1 MDAAT
6 EVIVL
11 DDSSDASS
19 EGEMTRASASTT
31 PPASPAM
38 KWRRAQPTGYAD
50 AVEAAL
56 AMAAALDTHE
66 SSASGS
72 TAKKKEKKAAMAPP
86 LLSTK
91 TKKLQPKQH
100 SDKRPLQAVK
110 CPAKTVHKSRGRI
123 KQRPAQP
130 SRSRARLRSLSSSS
144 GSDSSSSSSS
154 GSHRRSRFDVRE
166 RPSSASGNTES
177 RGKLRK
183 HVGVSG
189 QRQVK
194 SRRRTSAGA
203 HAAAQNKQP
212 SEIVDILSSS
222 SSSDSSVGGRLRSSS
237 VSSLTSLNSDSPPR
251 TPVKTG
257 KKRLV
262 LNGHAN
268 ELKPTTFPVPK
279 SSETAVRRP
288 QYSAH
293 TSNQA
298 KSNTQAKAAGKR
310 KRVLPQMRREITT
323 GLKTRGSDQKT
334 KKKLHREKTDESSAQ
349 SRDSVSKPSPA
360 TQSAPV
366 CLMSSSSDSSASP
379 SPAAPPTPVP
389 ARKSVLT
396 SRTASQSTGQAREGE
411 TDAFGRYHCR
421 KSVSKTPP
429 SKAKSASSS
438 PAVSVNSSSLPSPSL
453 RKKRRVATYFDMD
466 HVALD
471 DLQAQERELAWIR
484 SQHKQTRNRSHSTK
498 PAAQKRKTCEGV
510 ICMDDHSDTNSTIT
524 SEDGDA
530 WKDQSKTKVTHATG
544 ANRTM
549 RLNYRKE
556 MLHPTAYRGVYF
568 DEAPPNILPSSGQTC
583 SEPFALNCE
592 HPLTFYDETVTL
604 ASQCSILESFGKPT
618 QCISSVFPNEVARPQ
633 SDVTRAVSSL
643 VTAHLPI
650 IRRCHRRKV
659 QAILTEARRK
669 IAMYQGAL
677 RKFRRPPYGQNAVTS
692 HLLPRSTA
700 EKHAVRKL
708 KAVQHMCSQS
718 AGSVSFR
725 IGRGD
730 SFVRERTVSSLIQI
744 SRVEETQPL
753 RRYTTSIGLRGN
765 YRVEDDP
772 ILRYT
777 AITRSSGAEGGN
789 ESGEKYGLQVGSV
802 ADEEVAEFVLRLVVG
817 RLGDSEQVFH
827 ALKSELG
834 FSQAYTAYSELKKLH
849 DSRQRAA
856 ARLDRMEKLGRG
868 GKHAWDPDVA
878 AIVNLLGQ
886 SSLSKASRAKAL
898 SRRLQPPICSFESSI
913 VDSLVDGATAGIA
926 ALGLRATDSYHDLV
940 DVYHGSLCRTCYRYA
955 CHEHGGDHPL
965 PTRRVDPVYPQIVL
979 KAAREAGHFDTAA
992 RARDSS
998 GSLATVSR
1006 ADETQVGVE
1015 SDEDMSDGSN
1025 ESQKQRRRQRKTMTD
1040 PSEYV
1045 DTSHVPLVAEKMHTF
1060 LSAGSPCSK
1069 MCWKNDETMDA
1080 SAQRTT
1086 LSAAELGVLRKLR
1099 ETMGDNSCLLSAIM
1113 GSVCCFEVH
1122 DMIKNEQAN
1131 NDNRGGVTDGV
1142 GRSGR
1147 RVRNWKQG
1155 RRAGGSNHELLQRT
1169 RNQRLQDRG
1178 TENHEY
1184 QPCTHEGMCDT
1195 SGCSCMKRDHMC
1207 EKACACSRDCPNRFE
1222 GCSCSAG
1229 ECRTNRCPCFAAL
1242 RECDPDVCVSCGASE
1257 IAVSVSTDT
1266 LAQKSCGK
1274 SVCGNVN
1281 VIRSNHKRL
1290 GMGFSSIHGYG
1301 MFAREAF
1308 LATEFVYEYTGAM
1321 LSQDEAERR
1330 GLFYDKMEMSYLFDL
1345 NEDAVLDALR
1355 SGNKSKFINHQS
1367 ESPNCTAKVMSVC
1380 GVHHITIWALR
1391 DIGVGEELV
1400 FDYGYKRS
1408 VGPDWSH
1415 RRAAS
1420 KDSS

>member
-1 MDAAT
+1 
-6 EVIVL
+6 
-11 DDSSDASS
+11 
-19 EGEMTRASASTT
+19 
-31 PPASPAM
+31 
-38 KWRRAQPTGYAD
+38 
-50 AVEAAL
+50 
-56 AMAAALDTHE
+56 
-66 SSASGS
+66 
-72 TAKKKEKKAAMAPP
+72 
-86 LLSTK
+86 
-91 TKKLQPKQH
+91 
-100 SDKRPLQAVK
+100 
-110 CPAKTVHKSRGRI
+110 
-123 KQRPAQP
+123 
-130 SRSRARLRSLSSSS
+130 
-144 GSDSSSSSSS
+144 
-154 GSHRRSRFDVRE
+154 
-166 RPSSASGNTES
+166 
-177 RGKLRK
+177 
-183 HVGVSG
+183 
-189 QRQVK
+189 
-194 SRRRTSAGA
+194 
-203 HAAAQNKQP
+203 
-212 SEIVDILSSS
+212 
-222 SSSDSSVGGRLRSSS
+222 
-237 VSSLTSLNSDSPPR
+237 
-251 TPVKTG
+251 
-257 KKRLV
+257 
-262 LNGHAN
+262 
-268 ELKPTTFPVPK
+268 
-279 SSETAVRRP
+279 
-288 QYSAH
+288 
-293 TSNQA
+293 
-298 KSNTQAKAAGKR
+298 
-310 KRVLPQMRREITT
+310 
-323 GLKTRGSDQKT
+323 
-334 KKKLHREKTDESSAQ
+334 
-349 SRDSVSKPSPA
+349 
-360 TQSAPV
+360 
-366 CLMSSSSDSSASP
+366 
-379 SPAAPPTPVP
+379 
-389 ARKSVLT
+389 
-396 SRTASQSTGQAREGE
+396 
-411 TDAFGRYHCR
+411 
-421 KSVSKTPP
+421 
-429 SKAKSASSS
+429 
-438 PAVSVNSSSLPSPSL
+438 
-453 RKKRRVATYFDMD
+453 
-466 HVALD
+466 
-471 DLQAQERELAWIR
+471 
-484 SQHKQTRNRSHSTK
+484 
-498 PAAQKRKTCEGV
+498 
-510 ICMDDHSDTNSTIT
+510 
-524 SEDGDA
+524 
-530 WKDQSKTKVTHATG
+530 
-544 ANRTM
+544 
-549 RLNYRKE
+549 

-568 DEAPPNILPSSGQTC
+568 DEAPPNILPFSGQTC

-592 HPLTFYDETVTL
+592 HPLTFYDETETL

-669 IAMYQGAL
+669 IVTYQGAL

-744 SRVEETQPL
+744 SRVEEIPPL

-817 RLGDSEQVFH
+817 RLSDSEQVFH

-856 ARLDRMEKLGRG
+856 TRLDRMEKLGRG

-878 AIVNLLGQ
+878 AIVNLLKQ

-965 PTRRVDPVYPQIVL
+965 PTRRVDPVYPQI
-979 KAAREAGHFDTAA
+979 
-992 RARDSS
+992 
-998 GSLATVSR
+998 
-1006 ADETQVGVE
+1006 
-1015 SDEDMSDGSN
+1015 
-1025 ESQKQRRRQRKTMTD
+1025 RKTMTD

-1184 QPCTHEGMCDT
+1184 QPPHV
-1195 SGCSCMKRDHMC
+1195 
-1207 EKACACSRDCPNRFE
+1207 
-1222 GCSCSAG
+1222 
-1229 ECRTNRCPCFAAL
+1229 
-1242 RECDPDVCVSCGASE
+1242 RE
-1257 IAVSVSTDT
+1257 
-1266 LAQKSCGK
+1266 
-1274 SVCGNVN
+1274 SVCLL
-1281 VIRSNHKRL
+1281 SRL
-1290 GMGFSSIHGYG
+1290 
-1301 MFAREAF
+1301 
-1308 LATEFVYEYTGAM
+1308 
-1321 LSQDEAERR
+1321 
-1330 GLFYDKMEMSYLFDL
+1330 
-1345 NEDAVLDALR
+1345 
-1355 SGNKSKFINHQS
+1355 SK
-1367 ESPNCTAKVMSVC
+1367 
-1380 GVHHITIWALR
+1380 
-1391 DIGVGEELV
+1391 
-1400 FDYGYKRS
+1400 
-1408 VGPDWSH
+1408 
-1415 RRAAS
+1415 
-1420 KDSS
+1420 